1 MLFSDE
7 KNVNIIYLRVLV
19 KPGSKEQKIEIKDD
33 ELKIHL
39 KASPRKGKANKELI
53 SFLAKMIGINKSD
66 IELVKGHKS
75 RDKVISLSSC
85 SIEQVN
91 KALNLEI

>member
-1 MLFSDE
+1 M
-7 KNVNIIYLRVLV
+7 NIINLRVLV
-19 KPGSKEQKIEIKDD
+19 KPRSKEQKFEIDEE
-33 ELKIHL
+33 ELKVYL
-39 KASPRKGKANKELI
+39 KASPTKGKANKELI
-53 SFLAKMIGINKSD
+53 SFLAKLINLKKSD

-75 RDKVISLSSC
+75 RNKVVSISNC